1 MARILIIEDDAV
13 FVTLMSRALTQAG
26 HDVVVARDGVE
37 GVAAFEEKPFDA
49 VVTDLVMPN
58 SDGIETIRSIRALRA
73 DVAIVAV
80 SGGVSHPAGLNVN
93 YLTAAERLGADATL
107 QKPFMP
113 SVLCNLVN
121 DVLAAKARAA
131 QSRSA

>member
-1 MARILIIEDDAV
+1 MARILIIEDDAM

-26 HDVVVARDGVE
+26 HDVVAASDGVE
-37 GVAAFEEKPFDA
+37 GVAAFEKAPFDA

-58 SDGIETIRSIRALRA
+58 SDGIETIRSIRAMRA
-73 DVAIVAV
+73 GVAIIAV
-80 SGGVSHPAGLNVN
+80 SGGVPHPSGLNVN

-107 QKPFMP
+107 QKPFLP
-113 SVLCNLVN
+113 SALCNLVSE
-121 DVLAAKARAA
+121 VLAAKARAA